1 MDPQIER
8 RLVQRIKAGDESA
21 FDLVYE
27 AYRHR
32 LFAFLYR
39 MTRCRDTA
47 EDLLEE
53 TWVRVVRRIDTL
65 RDETRL
71 RAWLFAVA
79 RRQFLSHRRLRASV
93 AAPVG
98 DFDPRAEVADPGP
111 SPYDMA
117 AVGETSRRLERGLA
131 SLPASHREVLI
142 LVGILGLTP
151 TEAAEVCE
159 VTPEALRQRL
169 LRARVQLAQ
178 RLENEDSAGQPADTK
193 DDHRGRRAIG

>member
-1 MDPQIER
+1 MEPEIER
-8 RLVQRIKAGDESA
+8 RLVRRFKAGDESA

-39 MTRCRDTA
+39 MTRNRDTA

-53 TWVRVVRRIDTL
+53 TWVRVTRRIDTL

-79 RRQFLSHRRLRASV
+79 RRQFLSHRRVLASSLAV
-93 AAPVG
+93 VG
-98 DFDPRAEVADPGP
+98 DVDLHADVADPGP
-111 SPYDMA
+111 SPFEVA
-117 AVGETSRRLERGLA
+117 AAGEMSRRLERGLA
-131 SLPASHREVLI
+131 ALPTSYREVLI
-142 LVGILGLTP
+142 LVGVHGLTP
-151 TEAAEVCE
+151 SEAAEVCE

-169 LRARVQLAQ
+169 LRARAQLAQ
-178 RLENEDSAGQPADTK
+178 SLQDEDSAGRPADTK
-193 DDHRGRRAIG
+193 DGHRGRRTVR